1 VLMAAH
7 LHCVCH
13 FAYVYAKHHHQLWH
27 GLGATIFIWAVSKQK
42 SSDLCGSKVRNFY
55 MAMYGE
61 ESTQ

>member
-1 VLMAAH
+1 
-7 LHCVCH
+7 
-13 FAYVYAKHHHQLWH
+13 
-27 GLGATIFIWAVSKQK
+27 LGATIFIWAVSKQK